1 MAEQRY
7 PTCEQQQCR
16 RPKGASQRLSGRGP
30 RGRGVYLPGLWAVRI
45 CAGLTQRELATL
57 IGSYPSTICA
67 LEAQDRGAYPR
78 TLRRLCEALGAEP
91 GDLLTA
97 QEEETPKEN

>member
-1 MAEQRY
+1 MAEQQY
-7 PTCEQQQCR
+7 LTYEQQQRR
-16 RPKGASQRLSGRGP
+16 RPKGATQRSLKRGP
-30 RGRGVYLPGLWAVRI
+30 RGRGVYLPGLWSVRV
-45 CAGLTQRELATL
+45 CTGLTQRELAGL

-67 LEAQDRGAYPR
+67 LESQTRGAYPR

-97 QEEETPKEN
+97 QEEETSKEK